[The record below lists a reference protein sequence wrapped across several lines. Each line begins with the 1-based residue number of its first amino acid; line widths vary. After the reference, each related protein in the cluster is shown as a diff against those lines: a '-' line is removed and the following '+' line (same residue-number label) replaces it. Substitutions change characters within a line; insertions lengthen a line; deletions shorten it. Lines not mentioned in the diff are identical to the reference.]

1 MLVNSTAEVKEA
13 TRNARTVL
21 TVLIQGVVFTISPT
35 TFRKQKVSWKRKS
48 RSYLPARHQRRRWYQ
63 VRERRPS
70 QYAIRCKLELKKWAN
85 EPLLRC
91 SMLVLPLQLSREKEK
106 DITKVRL
113 VNAQP
118 VYQSSME
125 VENDEA
131 L

>member
-1 MLVNSTAEVKEA
+1 MEKKVQV
-13 TRNARTVL
+13 
-21 TVLIQGVVFTISPT
+21 IPPGSPS
-35 TFRKQKVSWKRKS
+35 KAAMVSSKGTPS
-48 RSYLPARHQRRRWYQ
+48 LPIGHPDQ
-63 VRERRPS
+63 
-70 QYAIRCKLELKKWAN
+70 CNLESKNRAN

-106 DITKVRL
+106 DITKVGV

-118 VYQSSME
+118 VYRSPME